1 MWLRFFHFF
10 NIRGSL
16 GVIFETNEFVEEYL
30 NQEMDLVF
38 DKLNIKDSYINY
50 MEYFANSKYKSL
62 SRYRKEKKEAFI
74 CNNKK
79 IEEMGIKILDF
90 KRKGIKKGRDSRWV
104 ISYKMKVQYREQYF
118 NSLVIT
124 FYKSDSGYT
133 VKDMTYDASE
143 IVPKQGLGN
152 DLMKNLMDLCFSYE

>member
-1 MWLRFFHFF
+1 
-10 NIRGSL
+10 
-16 GVIFETNEFVEEYL
+16 
-30 NQEMDLVF
+30 
-38 DKLNIKDSYINY
+38 

-90 KRKGIKKGRDSRWV
+90 KRKRIKKGRDSRWV